1 MVRNKENL
9 PHISVLLCRRTRSAR
24 SAIRKENPAMVS
36 ETCPLCLSAVGRAS
50 SFTCPGCKSKYHKDC
65 AADSGAC
72 IVNGCKAAA
81 GAKSTKSGVAATP
94 NIRNSSQSA
103 RQGGSAPKSSNRK
116 LVLTAVLSILIG
128 GAVGYTAG
136 DSSGYDRGYGEGYQV
151 GQAAGYSSGKEDGYS
166 AGYDQG
172 KKDTFVSAYR
182 SGYTA
187 GCESVFEQLNFTS
200 VIGYRPGLYYYR
212 YGSVYMSK
220 YQCP

>member
-1 MVRNKENL
+1 
-9 PHISVLLCRRTRSAR
+9 
-24 SAIRKENPAMVS
+24 MVS
-36 ETCPLCLSAVGRAS
+36 ETCPLCLSAVGRAA

-81 GAKSTKSGVAATP
+81 GAKSTKSGAAATP

-136 DSSGYDRGYGEGYQV
+136 DSSGYDRGYSGGYTDGQSDGYASGRVDGRKEGIEVGYQEGLEV
-151 GQAAGYSSGKEDGYS
+151 G
-166 AGYDQG
+166 
-172 KKDTFVSAYR
+172 F
-182 SGYTA
+182 TA
-187 GCESVFEQLNFTS
+187 GCESVFNSLNFTS
-200 VIGYRPGLYYYR
+200 VIGYRPGFYYYR

-220 YQCP
+220 YQCQ